1 MTGAGTAREL
11 PLFIVS
17 GKDASVSNQSLQA
30 EATLVDF
37 AQDCAPCRPAVS
49 PV

>member
-1 MTGAGTAREL
+1 MTGAGTAHEL

-17 GKDASVSNQSLQA
+17 RKDANVGNQSLQA

-37 AQDCAPCRPAVS
+37 A
-49 PV
+49 